1 MSETHLYRRLQDI
14 AVHKMSLRHG
24 KKTHC
29 FSALFYLIFLRKK
42 SAVFGVKNFIIFICF
57 FTRIFSPFL
66 CALSANFFTHFFA
79 AKKNLPESG
88 LSPAEYKIN

>member
-24 KKTHC
+24 KKIHC

-42 SAVFGVKNFIIFICF
+42 ALFWCEKFHYFHLFFYADFFSFFVCFICKF
-57 FTRIFSPFL
+57 FHT
-66 CALSANFFTHFFA
+66 FFV
-79 AKKNLPESG
+79 L
-88 LSPAEYKIN
+88 